1 MMMLVLCFVTCGD
14 CNARGEEC
22 VCLNIGMG
30 INRRVTCIYRR
41 GAIFGA
47 LFWTSSKVEM
57 VILMGNVTKS
67 FFFFLINSQF
77 ILIYLQY
84 LHFIYS
90 LMIDITHL
98 FIFEQAY
105 YSFY

>member
-1 MMMLVLCFVTCGD
+1 MMMLVLCGD

-67 FFFFLINSQF
+67 IFFFNKFTI
-77 ILIYLQY
+77 
-84 LHFIYS
+84 HFNIPTISTFY
-90 LMIDITHL
+90 L
-98 FIFEQAY
+98 FIND
-105 YSFY
+105 